1 MGHLSHTC
9 RCRARRLG
17 EGGAAA
23 RVGRE
28 RVACAEVV
36 RLMTDVYGNAILR
49 IKNPV
54 NSYTVGRVCWRLS
67 DWRIASGS
75 DGFQD
80 E

>member
-1 MGHLSHTC
+1 MSLSRETP
-9 RCRARRLG
+9 RG
-17 EGGAAA
+17 GGAAA
-23 RVGRE
+23 RVGRA

-36 RLMTDVYGNAILR
+36 RLMTDVYGNTILR
-49 IKNPV
+49 IKNTV

-67 DWRIASGS
+67 DWRIVSGS